1 MNAIIISETI
11 KKQYNMKK
19 IIYSVLMLATMAC
32 TFTSCEDVPLPYGWP
47 FVSDG
52 GGGETPEVP
61 ADAVGTGTADDP
73 FNVAA
78 ALALINQLGADV
90 NSEDVYTKGIITAI
104 SEVSPNFGNATFKI
118 SDTEDAD
125 NELTVYRAKYLDNKN
140 FSSEDQIKI
149 GDEVVIFGK
158 LVNFRGNTPEY
169 TQGCYIYSLNGS
181 GGGGG
186 GGSEGTPSGSGT
198 LADPFNAMGAVK
210 YAQSLGADVESPN
223 DVYIKGKVASI
234 TNNYVADNYGNATFY
249 ISDDGKDEN
258 TFYCFRVL
266 YLNNQKY
273 TSGDLLKIGDEV
285 VICGKVV
292 NYKGNTPETV
302 GNKAYLHSLNSS
314 GGGGGDNPPSGDAKG
329 DGTEANPYNAVA
341 ANNAASALPSGG
353 ESEEVYVAG
362 IISSVKEV
370 SPQYG
375 NATYYISDDGK
386 TDNQFYIFRGKYLEG
401 ADFTSADQIKVGDK
415 VVVKGKLLNYMGNTP
430 EFAQG
435 NYIVKLE
442 PGEGGGGGSDTPG
455 PGGEVSGNS
464 ITVTMSSFGLAN
476 ATDAGTLTLT
486 DGTTLA
492 FAGGENTNNSP
503 KYYDGGGGAVRMYAK
518 NTLTISAQKAITKVV
533 ITCTDPASGTVYNGN
548 DMMYGEAGGKRVT
561 VKKDSDTQVTFSDF
575 SNKSLFICNDYT
587 EAKAGTQLRILKI
600 VITYAE

>member
-73 FNVAA
+73 FNAVAA
-78 ALALINQLGADV
+78 NYYASQLGAG
-90 NSEDVYTKGIITAI
+90 E
-104 SEVSPNFGNATFKI
+104 
-118 SDTEDAD
+118 
-125 NELTVYRAKYLDNKN
+125 
-140 FSSEDQIKI
+140 
-149 GDEVVIFGK
+149 
-158 LVNFRGNTPEY
+158 
-169 TQGCYIYSLNGS
+169 
-181 GGGGG
+181 
-186 GGSEGTPSGSGT
+186 
-198 LADPFNAMGAVK
+198 
-210 YAQSLGADVESPN
+210 ESPN
-223 DVYIKGKVASI
+223 DVYIKGKIVKYKEEFS
-234 TNNYVADNYGNATFY
+234 TQYGNATFW
-249 ISDDGKDEN
+249 ISDDGEDEN
-258 TFYCFRVL
+258 TFYVFRTL
-266 YLNNQKY
+266 YLGNVKY
-273 TSGDLLKIGDEV
+273 SSGDKPQVGDEV
-285 VICGKVV
+285 VICGKVT
-292 NYKGNTPETV
+292 NYQGNTPETV
-302 GNKAYLHSLNSS
+302 QNKSYIYSINGQGGGDTPATETLGTIDNPISIKSALDIINNLPDNGSSDKQAYLSGKVTRIKTTAENIAKYHNIDYIINDGTGEITVFRGKNLNNTDFNDASELKEGDEVTVLGYLTKYVDNNGNVIPEMAQGNYIVKK
-314 GGGGGDNPPSGDAKG
+314 GGGGTPPPSGEAKG
-329 DGTEANPYNAVA
+329 DGTEGNPYNAVA
-341 ANNAASALPSGG
+341 ANNAASALAAGA
-353 ESEEVYVAG
+353 ESDEVYVEG
-362 IISSVKEV
+362 IISSIKEV
-370 SPQYG
+370 STQYG
-375 NATYYISDDGK
+375 NGTYYISDDGK
-386 TDNQFYIFRGKYLEG
+386 TDNQFYIFRGKYLNNEN
-401 ADFTSADQIKVGDK
+401 FTSTDQIKVGDK
-415 VVVKGKLLNYMGNTP
+415 VVVKGKLLNYQGNTP

-442 PGEGGGGGSDTPG
+442 PGEGGGGGGDTPG
-455 PGGEVSGNS
+455 TGGEVSGNT

-503 KYYDGGGGAVRMYAK
+503 KFYDGGGGAVRMYAK

-575 SNKSLFICNDYT
+575 SSKSLFICNDHT
-587 EAKAGTQLRILKI
+587 EAKAGTQLRILKM